1 MASKRYT
8 PFAKEYTILPHI
20 ADVKGVYYFERQ
32 KDYRSNFSRY
42 HDILWESYYTLL
54 RIAGRSKLYY

>member
-8 PFAKEYTILPHI
+8 PFAKEYTKLAYM
-20 ADVKGVYYFERQ
+20 ADVKGVYCFERL
-32 KDYRSNFSRY
+32 KDYLTTFLHY

-54 RIAGRSKLYY
+54 RISDRNKLCY